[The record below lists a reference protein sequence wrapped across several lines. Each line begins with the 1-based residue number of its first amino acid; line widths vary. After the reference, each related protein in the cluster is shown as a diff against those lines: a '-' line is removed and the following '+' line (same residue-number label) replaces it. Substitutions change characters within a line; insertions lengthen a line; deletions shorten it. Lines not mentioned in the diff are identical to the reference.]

1 MRRNGWS
8 EAEMRTL
15 EARTGRSRPLVEAF
29 CDAVDKKLFLLLD
42 ERQRRATLHFHL
54 DVDDVSDESG
64 GAKVD
69 V

>member
-1 MRRNGWS
+1 MK
-8 EAEMRTL
+8 TL
-15 EARTGRSRPLVEAF
+15 EARTGKPRALVESF

-54 DVDDVSDESG
+54 DVDDVSDEASPS
-64 GAKVD
+64 AVD